1 MALFFLLIGLE
12 VKRELLDGH
21 LSKPSQVVLPG
32 AAAIGGMVVPAL
44 IYWALNKDN
53 PAALGGWA
61 IPMATDIAFA
71 LGVLALLG
79 KRVPVS
85 LKLFLMT
92 LAIIDDLGAIIVI
105 AIFYSGE
112 LSSASLAGAGACLV
126 ALIAMN
132 RLGVVKLG
140 PYLIIGLILWVCV
153 LKSGVHATLAGVT
166 LAFCIPLRTK
176 NAEPSP
182 LLGLEHALHPWVA
195 YGILPL
201 FAFANAGVSL
211 AGVNLESFTH
221 HVPMGI
227 AAGLLVGKTV
237 GVFGLTWLAVK
248 TGLAA
253 LPTGANW
260 GQVMGVAILCGIG
273 FTMSLFIG
281 GLAFHDGAAATQV
294 QLGVIGGSLLSI
306 VAGALDMKIR
316 DLLRASA
323 SAAVLSAMLSTAAFA
338 QEEPAPAD
346 DVNTVDTIVVTVN
359 KREQNL
365 QDVPATVTALSG
377 ELMQDAGVKDIK
389 DLQILTPGLTVTST
403 SNETVT
409 TARIRGVGTV
419 GDNPGLESSVGI
431 VIDGVYRPRNG

>member
-1 MALFFLLIGLE
+1 MPLRSTFTRFFQLEAASGLLLIAAAALALIINNSPLSHFYASFLDVPVVAQIGALKIAKPALLWINDGLMALFFLLIGLE
-12 VKRELLDGH
+12 VKRELLDGQ

-71 LGVLALLG
+71 LGVLALVG
-79 KRVPVS
+79 KRLPVS

-105 AIFYSGE
+105 AIFYSTD
-112 LSSASLAGAGACLV
+112 LSGASLAGAAACLI

-140 PYLIIGLILWVCV
+140 PYMIVGLILWVCV

-182 LLGLEHALHPWVA
+182 LLTLEHALHPWVA
-195 YGILPL
+195 YAILPL

-227 AAGLLVGKTV
+227 AAGLLLGKTI
-237 GVFGLTWLAVK
+237 GVLGFTWVMVK

-253 LPTGANW
+253 LPAGANW
-260 GQVMGVAILCGIG
+260 GQVLGVAILCGIG
-273 FTMSLFIG
+273 FTMSLFVG
-281 GLAFHDGAAATQV
+281 SLAFVPGSSEYVGMDRMGILTGSILAA
-294 QLGVIGGSLLSI
+294 LIGY
-306 VAGALDMKIR
+306 A
-316 DLLRASA
+316 
-323 SAAVLSAMLSTAAFA
+323 
-338 QEEPAPAD
+338 
-346 DVNTVDTIVVTVN
+346 
-359 KREQNL
+359 
-365 QDVPATVTALSG
+365 VTAMASRK
-377 ELMQDAGVKDIK
+377 QAVV
-389 DLQILTPGLTVTST
+389 Q
-403 SNETVT
+403 
-409 TARIRGVGTV
+409 A
-419 GDNPGLESSVGI
+419 
-431 VIDGVYRPRNG
+431 

>member
-1 MALFFLLIGLE
+1 LIGEHPLPLRSTFTRFFQLEAASGLLLIAAAALALIINNSPLSHLYASFLDVPVVAQIGALKIAKPALLWINDGLMALFFLLIGLE
-12 VKRELLDGH
+12 VKREVLDGQ

-105 AIFYSGE
+105 AIFYSTD
-112 LSSASLAGAGACLV
+112 LSGASLAGAAACLI

-140 PYLIIGLILWVCV
+140 PYMIVGLILWVCV

-182 LLGLEHALHPWVA
+182 LLTLEHALHPWVA
-195 YGILPL
+195 YAILPL

-227 AAGLLVGKTV
+227 AAGLLLGKTV
-237 GVFGLTWLAVK
+237 GVLGFTWVAIK
-248 TGLAA
+248 TGLAV
-253 LPTGANW
+253 LPQGANW
-260 GQVMGVAILCGIG
+260 GQVLGVAILCGIG
-273 FTMSLFIG
+273 FTMSLFVG
-281 GLAFHDGAAATQV
+281 SLAFLPGSSEYAGMDRMGILTGSILAA
-294 QLGVIGGSLLSI
+294 LIGY
-306 VAGALDMKIR
+306 A
-316 DLLRASA
+316 
-323 SAAVLSAMLSTAAFA
+323 
-338 QEEPAPAD
+338 
-346 DVNTVDTIVVTVN
+346 
-359 KREQNL
+359 
-365 QDVPATVTALSG
+365 VTAMASRK
-377 ELMQDAGVKDIK
+377 QA
-389 DLQILTPGLTVTST
+389 
-403 SNETVT
+403 
-409 TARIRGVGTV
+409 
-419 GDNPGLESSVGI
+419 I
-431 VIDGVYRPRNG
+431 VQA